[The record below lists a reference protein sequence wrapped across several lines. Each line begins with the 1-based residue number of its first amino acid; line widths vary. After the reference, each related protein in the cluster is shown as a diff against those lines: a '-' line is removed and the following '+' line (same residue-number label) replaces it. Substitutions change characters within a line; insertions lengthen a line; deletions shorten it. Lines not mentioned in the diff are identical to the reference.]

1 MYQAFEIVALFGI
14 SRISFLR
21 LKKIKEQRDKY
32 LNGEYWV
39 PTVTGNPKED
49 REYGYKRDIFMSKVG
64 IVLSSLIGV
73 YALIKLVSQLF
84 S

>member
-49 REYGYKRDIFMSKVG
+49 CELGYKRDIFMSKVT

>member
-1 MYQAFEIVALFGI
+1 MYQAFEIVVLFGI

-21 LKKIKEQRDKY
+21 LKKIKEQRNKY

-39 PTVTGNPKED
+39 PIITGNSKED
-49 REYGYKRDIFMSKVG
+49 REIGYSRDIFMAKVS

-73 YALIKLVSQLF
+73 VDLINLVSQLF

>member
-21 LKKIKEQRDKY
+21 LNRIKEQRDKY

-49 REYGYKRDIFMSKVG
+49 RELGYKRDIFMSKVT

-73 YALIKLVSQLF
+73 YALIKFVSQLF
-84 S
+84 